1 MTQQDGSTPAR
12 RDDATTIDAG
22 GPPSDTSDYYLEE
35 EPPQP
40 PPWVWPLVR
49 RSLWRVIYVVV
60 VALAAFWALGE
71 LTSLITILVMAAF
84 FGMAMEPAVSGL
96 SKRFG
101 WRRGLSTGLVMLGV
115 FVAITL
121 LFVVLIPALATMA
134 ETLGAKLPDWAV
146 SVQKWLADSFGITVG
161 GDPPIAEETAD
172 DLQQALSDWAKNAFG
187 TVVSVATGAI
197 GLVFNF
203 FTMLL
208 FMFYFAADG
217 PKLRRAMLRRVPPN
231 HQERLGWALDT
242 AIKQTGAYFYVRI
255 LLMVINGSGF
265 FFTMVLV
272 GVPTALSLAL
282 GAFAGFVA
290 AFIPTIGTYIASAI
304 PILVTLGLQGLTAA
318 LILLGYVLIYQAVEN
333 YWLSPR
339 LSAKTME
346 INAAVAFGAAMAGGA
361 LFGPVGM
368 FISLPAAGLITSF
381 VSHYAKRYPIVYQ
394 SGSNA
399 TAVELEA
406 APSSAPGD
414 RPDKA

>member
-1 MTQQDGSTPAR
+1 MAQPPDDTTPAP
-12 RDDATTIDAG
+12 RDDATVVDSGG
-22 GPPSDTSDYYLEE
+22 GPPPAGYYVQDTP
-35 EPPQP
+35 PPQP

-49 RSLWRVIYVVV
+49 RGLWRAIYVVA
-60 VALAAFWALGE
+60 VAGISLWAFGE
-71 LTSLITILVMAAF
+71 LTELITILVMAAF

-121 LFVVLIPALATMA
+121 MFVVLVPALASLA
-134 ETLGAKLPDWAV
+134 ESIGANLPTWAANIQDW
-146 SVQKWLADSFGITVG
+146 LEETFDITVG
-161 GDPPIAEETAD
+161 GDPPVDPETAEQ
-172 DLQQALSDWAKNAFG
+172 LEQSITEWAKNAFG

-197 GLVFNF
+197 GLIFNF

-217 PKLRRAMLRRVPPN
+217 PKLRRAFLTRVPPN
-231 HQERLGWALDT
+231 HQERLGWAWDM

-255 LLMVINGSGF
+255 LLMIINGAGF

-282 GAFAGFVA
+282 GIFAGFVA

-304 PILVTLGLQGLTAA
+304 PLLITLGLQGWTAA

-333 YWLSPR
+333 YWLSPK

-346 INAAVAFGAAMAGGA
+346 INAAVAFGAAIAGGA
-361 LFGPVGM
+361 LFGPLGM
-368 FISLPAAGLITSF
+368 FIALPAAGLITSF
-381 VSHYAKRYPIVYQ
+381 ISHYAKRYPIVYKPEK
-394 SGSNA
+394 NA
-399 TAVELEA
+399 TAVALEA
-406 APSSAPGD
+406 APE
-414 RPDKA
+414 KE